1 MKTLSIS
8 QVQRE
13 LHHLDNFD
21 IVEIVDKKR
30 DIVKGYFVD
39 IKYKSVI
46 EALAEKGQKQSL
58 SAFAGMWEGRDDID
72 QQTLRE
78 KAWRK

>member
-46 EALAEKGQKQSL
+46 DALIAQEKKQSF
-58 SAFAGMWEGRDDID
+58 SAFAGMWEGRDVD
-72 QQTLRE
+72 QKTLRE
-78 KAWRK
+78 QAWHK

>member
-13 LHHLDNFD
+13 LHLLNSFD

-30 DIVKGYFVD
+30 DEVKGYFVD
-39 IKYKSVI
+39 KKYKKLI
-46 EALAEKGQKQSL
+46 ESIIKEDKKKSL
-58 SAFAGMWEGRDDID
+58 SKFAGMWEDRDISQED
-72 QQTLRE
+72 LRA
-78 KAWRK
+78 KAWKE

>member
-30 DIVKGYFVD
+30 DIVKGYFID
-39 IKYKSVI
+39 SKYKSVI
-46 EALAEKGQKQSL
+46 DALVAQEKKQSF
-58 SAFAGMWEGRDDID
+58 STFAGMWEGRDID

-78 KAWRK
+78 HAWRR

>member
-46 EALAEKGQKQSL
+46 EALAEKEKKQSF
-58 SAFAGMWEGRDDID
+58 SAFAGMWEGRDDVNE
-72 QQTLRE
+72 QTLRE

>member
-1 MKTLSIS
+1 MKILSIS

-13 LHHLDNFD
+13 LHRLDNFD

-46 EALAEKGQKQSL
+46 DALVAQEKKQSF
-58 SAFAGMWEGRDDID
+58 STFAGLWEGRDID
-72 QQTLRE
+72 QTALRE

>member
-21 IVEIVDKKR
+21 IVEIIDKKR

-46 EALAEKGQKQSL
+46 ESLVEKEKKESF
-58 SAFAGMWEGRDDID
+58 SAFAGMWEGRDDVD

>member
-13 LHHLDNFD
+13 LHHLDDFD

-46 EALAEKGQKQSL
+46 ESLVEKEKKQSL
-58 SAFAGMWEGRDDID
+58 RAYAGMWEGREDVD

>member
-13 LHHLDNFD
+13 LHHLDDFD
-21 IVEIVDKKR
+21 IVKIVDKKR

-46 EALAEKGQKQSL
+46 EALAESEKKQSL
-58 SAFAGMWEGRDDID
+58 SAFAGMWEGRDDVD
-72 QQTLRE
+72 QEVLRK
-78 KAWRK
+78 KAWQK

>member
-21 IVEIVDKKR
+21 IVEIIDKKR

-46 EALAEKGQKQSL
+46 DALVAQEKKQSF
-58 SAFAGMWEGRDDID
+58 SQYAGMWEGRDID

-78 KAWRK
+78 QAWHK